1 MTVANCACIYFFSL
15 TFLSVYKWSL
25 WHHLYLILFCGVPCL
40 SMKRPLLFVSSR
52 IPGNL
57 AIWIVAAVRR
67 FVSGSADR
75 LVLYECILDVLDV
88 FPEQTRVVII
98 VGVDAHA
105 ELHTASDD
113 RVDAVRII
121 TFHPDDD
128 RVTVYIADQKV
139 FIFIL
144 ADDLIR

>member
-1 MTVANCACIYFFSL
+1 
-15 TFLSVYKWSL
+15 
-25 WHHLYLILFCGVPCL
+25 
-40 SMKRPLLFVSSR
+40 MKRPLLFVSSR

-57 AIWIVAAVRR
+57 AIRIVAAVRR
-67 FVSGSADR
+67 FVSGSTDR

-98 VGVDAHA
+98 VGVDAHT
-105 ELHTASDD
+105 ELHTASDN